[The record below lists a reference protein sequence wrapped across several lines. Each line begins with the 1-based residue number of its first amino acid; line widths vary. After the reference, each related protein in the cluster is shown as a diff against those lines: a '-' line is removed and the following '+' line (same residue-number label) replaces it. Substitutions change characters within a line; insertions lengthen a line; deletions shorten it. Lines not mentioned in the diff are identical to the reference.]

1 MKQLNYFYMLV
12 LILMSFNSW
21 AYGGG
26 SSSSTKACAKPK
38 FSEFVPIENAEV
50 ASGSNFSFTASAN
63 TYPESIKVSIKG
75 LPSTIKVTPQNAGN
89 SLKISGKLPDSL
101 KGTYARI
108 AIDASAQNNCNG
120 SGGWLIKI
128 AEH

>member
-1 MKQLNYFYMLV
+1 MKKLNYFYMLA
-12 LILMSFNSW
+12 LIMVSCNSW

-26 SSSSTKACAKPK
+26 SSSSAKACSKPK
-38 FSEFVPIENAEV
+38 FSDFAPAENTEGA
-50 ASGSNFSFTASAN
+50 AGSIFSFTASGN
-63 TYPESIKVSIKG
+63 TYPESIKVSAKG
-75 LPSTIKVTPQNAGN
+75 LPTTIKVTPQNAGN
-89 SLKISGKLPDSL
+89 SFKISGTLPDSL

-128 AEH
+128 TE